1 MVVTVYAHQRGGDL
15 GAKYRKAITADNN
28 ARYSILTSS
37 NLTYFPYSLLRGR
50 SQFPTMKKSLPAK
63 PPQPKLVAASINYSC
78 SASARGKLPKIKSKV
93 RPLFCKSICFQ
104 IINELFIDGVSTIGE
119 EPFEGCSISDKV
131 ERKGLPN
138 GAIHAA

>member
-1 MVVTVYAHQRGGDL
+1 MVVTVEEGDL
-15 GAKYRKAITADNN
+15 GAKYKKAITADNN
-28 ARYSILTSS
+28 SRYAILTSS
-37 NLTYFPYSLLRGR
+37 NLTYFLYSLLRER
-50 SQFPTMKKSLPAK
+50 SKFPTMKKSLPAK
-63 PPQPKLVAASINYSC
+63 PPQPKLVAASMNYSF
-78 SASARGKLPKIKSKV
+78 SARGKFPKIKSKV

-104 IINELFIDGVSTIGE
+104 IFNELLIDGVSTIGE